1 MKDEDQQT
9 VEPTHATIMLLTI
22 TATNEIRSQLST
34 NEEGYFLFR
43 KLLSLVSVRDRAHY
57 LYSVLDELE
66 RVGLALLRA
75 KEMFDETDSPNSDDL
90 EGQRLCRNL
99 NASIQSELALYIRKL
114 TELLV
119 ELINFSVT
127 NKNVYF
133 NHYLIYKDL
142 SLFKKRQAD
151 LQNFLG
157 IKNLNMGHR
166 IGFLQKTIKEFE
178 KQIDLTKCWYL
189 QGKNPP
195 PGGTA
200 KMSSFEARFKKA
212 LPIASKGERAA
223 FGMYYEQAFRI
234 PSRDMHLNIADRE
247 SDESVESI
255 RAQRVRI
262 VALLLHSLHRCYRLL
277 GIEPTSGVLADMVK
291 PHIDSCIAGDAEIFI
306 GDEVMVL
313 GLKSQVIDCK
323 ESKYGY
329 KSYKIRYSDEAPV
342 KGVDDEDWF
351 PALQVNKIP
360 Q

>member
-1 MKDEDQQT
+1 MKEEDQN
-9 VEPTHATIMLLTI
+9 VIEPTHGTIMLLAL
-22 TATNEIRSQLST
+22 TATDEIRSQLST

-43 KLLSLVSVRDRAHY
+43 KVLSLVSVRDRAHY

-66 RVGLALLRA
+66 RVGLAILRV
-75 KEMFDETDSPNSDDL
+75 KEMFDDKDSPNDDDM

-127 NKNVYF
+127 NKNAYF

-142 SLFKKRQAD
+142 SLFQKRQAD
-151 LQNFLG
+151 LQNFLD
-157 IKNLNMGHR
+157 IKNLNMEHR
-166 IGFLQKTIKEFE
+166 IRFLQKTIKEFE

-189 QGKNPP
+189 QGKSPP
-195 PGGTA
+195 PAGKG

-212 LPIASKGERAA
+212 LSIASKAEQAA
-223 FGMYYEQAFRI
+223 FGTYYEEAFRI

-247 SDESVESI
+247 SYESVESI

-262 VALLLHSLHRCYRLL
+262 VALLLHCLHRCYGLF
-277 GIEPTSGVLADMVK
+277 GIEPISGVLADIVK
-291 PHIDSCIAGDAEIFI
+291 PYIESCMTGDTEINI
-306 GDEVMVL
+306 GDEVVVL
-313 GLKSQVIDCK
+313 GLKSQVIDSK

-329 KSYKIRYSDEAPV
+329 KSYKVRYLDEAPV

-351 PALQVNKIP
+351 PALQVKKSK
-360 Q
+360 